1 MATKPVKEKKSKLL
15 EVRNLRTVFRKDD
28 EDIIAVNNLSFD
40 LDPGEIV
47 GLVGES
53 GCGKSVTALSL
64 MGLVPDPP
72 GKILGGEVL
81 LEGKNLIN
89 LSESNMQK
97 VRGKEISMIF
107 QEPMTSLNPV
117 LTIGEQI
124 TEILELHSGL
134 SSREA
139 IKEAISLL
147 KLVGLPDP
155 ELRINEHPHQLSGG
169 QRQRVMIAIALSC
182 KPKILLADEPT
193 TALDVTIQ
201 TQILELIQK
210 LTKEIGTAVIL
221 ITHNLGILARYASKI
236 HVMYAG
242 NLIESGSTDEIFYN
256 PKHPYTLGLLNS
268 VPRLDF
274 DPKMEL
280 STILGEVPD
289 LTLKPGC
296 SFAPRCQ
303 LATKKCITSVPPFT
317 ESKKGHMVACW
328 ESSKV
333 TRKLR

>member
-40 LDPGEIV
+40 LEPGEIV

>member
-182 KPKILLADEPT
+182 KPKILIADEPT

>member
-40 LDPGEIV
+40 LNPGEIV